1 MKAMGRGTKQ
11 MCIFGEV
18 YEYFRRI
25 CLISDV
31 YAFLTTLGVL
41 NWFLVLI
48 ICNLIGLLSAA
59 KAAHQDA
66 PEPETA

>member
-1 MKAMGRGTKQ
+1 